1 MTVFRKK
8 NPESV
13 PAGWRT
19 CHVVLYAA
27 TGALGFAASVV
38 YYLVVIRSHY
48 RCYQYNEV
56 QTVYERPGSAY
67 TLHWTDRR
75 VWYRNGNCYDA
86 FAFPLALSVSSAA
99 WTGVCLAFGRGG
111 SGSSGREHDEF
122 FRSVVGSPAASAP
135 SEIPSLRGRSYVFF
149 SIFFLFLFLLPPQ
162 LCCRPLARRP
172 LGLSVQ
178 LGVLRVLARHGR
190 PVYRRLSKVPGD
202 RLATPGRQRLP
213 RRIVSNRITI
223 NRSTS
228 FTTTLIR

>member
-56 QTVYERPGSAY
+56 QTVYERPGDAY

-149 SIFFLFLFLLPPQ
+149 SIFFLFLFLLPPPAV
-162 LCCRPLARRP
+162 LSTIGASSFGPVCSTRRATRARSSRPSSLPTAIESSWRP
-172 LGLSVQ
+172 S
-178 LGVLRVLARHGR
+178 RDSR
-190 PVYRRLSKVPGD
+190 
-202 RLATPGRQRLP
+202 
-213 RRIVSNRITI
+213 
-223 NRSTS
+223 
-228 FTTTLIR
+228 TTTFTAKNCEQPYHNKP